1 LSCPLIGISVN
12 CDHERGHFWLPESYC
27 RRVVAAG
34 AAPLLL
40 PPAGEER
47 AAPLVARLDGL
58 ILSGGG
64 DIAPFFFGAEPQPG
78 LREVDPGRDA
88 WELALTREALRRDL
102 PLLGIC
108 RGMQLLNVALGGGV
122 LQHLCGG
129 AYLQHEQQAPR
140 TCSAHTVRIRPSTRL
155 AALAGEEAEIV
166 AVNSFHHQAVEAPAP
181 GLRIAA
187 VAPDGV
193 IEALESAAHR
203 FVLAVQWHP
212 ETLAHPLS
220 EALFHAL
227 VDASRHK

>member
-1 LSCPLIGISVN
+1 
-12 CDHERGHFWLPESYC
+12 
-27 RRVVAAG
+27 
-34 AAPLLL
+34 
-40 PPAGEER
+40 
-47 AAPLVARLDGL
+47 
-58 ILSGGG
+58 
-64 DIAPFFFGAEPQPG
+64 
-78 LREVDPGRDA
+78 
-88 WELALTREALRRDL
+88 
-102 PLLGIC
+102 
-108 RGMQLLNVALGGGV
+108 M